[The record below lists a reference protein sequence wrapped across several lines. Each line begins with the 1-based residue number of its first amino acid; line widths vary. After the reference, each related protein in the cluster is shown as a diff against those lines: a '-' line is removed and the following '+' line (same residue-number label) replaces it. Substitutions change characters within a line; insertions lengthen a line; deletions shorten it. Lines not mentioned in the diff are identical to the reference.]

1 MTIHQIVKLLI
12 THLQKNHRLNSI
24 INMSTFV
31 YAFLNFSLPLI
42 FTYFFL
48 KKTIP
53 FLRKFIPANPSS
65 RGMHEK
71 PKPSSGG
78 ITFIITYSFIAI
90 FQGFYL
96 PILSLPLAVIGIID
110 DKYNISRLFRLIF
123 QIFTIIF
130 ILFYLK
136 INGSNLI
143 NELSDTNS
151 LFLIVLVFF
160 GAFTINSINFLDGID
175 GLICSSMI
183 VIFATLNSDSLNL
196 IPLIGSLFGF
206 LCFNWFPSKVFMGDT
221 GSLFL
226 GSYLTS
232 LIYNTDNYIDMIKI
246 ILLASPL
253 LLDSLVCIIR
263 RLINKQ
269 NIFTS
274 HKLHLYQRLVSS
286 GLNHSV
292 VTLIYLFSIVFL
304 AIFFKF
310 ANLAYLFIAS
320 LIIIAFG
327 VLLDKNYATNFHQLH
342 IKKQNK

>member
-1 MTIHQIVKLLI
+1 
-12 THLQKNHRLNSI
+12 
-24 INMSTFV
+24 MSKFV
-31 YAFLNFSLPLI
+31 YDFLNFSLPLI

-48 KKTIP
+48 KKIIP
-53 FLRKFIPANPSS
+53 FLRKFIPANPSK

-71 PKPSSGG
+71 IKPSSGG
-78 ITFIITYSFIAI
+78 ITFIMTYSFIAI

-96 PILSLPLAVIGIID
+96 PILSLPLALIGIID
-110 DKYNISRLFRLIF
+110 DKYNISRVFRLIF

-130 ILFYLK
+130 IIFYLK
-136 INGSNLI
+136 INGSYLI
-143 NELSDTNS
+143 NELSDTNGL
-151 LFLIVLVFF
+151 LFIILIFF
-160 GAFTINSINFLDGID
+160 GAFTINSINFMDGID

-196 IPLIGSLFGF
+196 IPIIGSLFGF
-206 LCFNWFPSKVFMGDT
+206 LYFNWFPSKVFMGDA

-232 LIYNTDNYIDMIKI
+232 LIYSSDSYIDMIKI

-253 LLDSLVCIIR
+253 LLDSSVCIIR

-286 GLNHSV
+286 GIDHSV

-304 AIFFKF
+304 AIFFKYT
-310 ANLAYLFIAS
+310 NLAYLFIAE
-320 LIIIAFG
+320 LFIIALG
-327 VLLDKNYATNFHQLH
+327 VLLDKNYATNFHELQ
-342 IKKQNK
+342 INKQNK